1 MVSCACGICGRKVAY
16 FGNYRQ
22 DLPAGFKNVNPGNIR
37 ELEDRWEVKRLTA
50 AATAAEEIPALTET
64 QIYNATKKAIDLFD
78 KNYLLFRKQNKK
90 KGIIVP
96 SIAVSA
102 EGLHPSTGKNRKI
115 DRERNGT
122 CFFVVK

>member
-1 MVSCACGICGRKVAY
+1 VDGRL
-16 FGNYRQ
+16 N
-22 DLPAGFKNVNPGNIR
+22 
-37 ELEDRWEVKRLTA
+37 
-50 AATAAEEIPALTET
+50 
-64 QIYNATKKAIDLFD
+64 